1 MLHLNKQN
9 TMNFESTQN
18 KNEAVVK
25 TNVDKLDASNASEL
39 KAELLLLNKN
49 GVNNIVIDLSAT
61 KYCDSSG
68 LSAILLGNRLC
79 KDTNGKFILCGLQPS
94 VFKVIQIAQLDKV
107 FLIADNKEEASKLI

>member
-1 MLHLNKQN
+1 MDFQTIQEKLNATVVSKAAKLTAINADELKDAFTSLNKK
-9 TMNFESTQN
+9 SI
-18 KNEAVVK
+18 
-25 TNVDKLDASNASEL
+25 
-39 KAELLLLNKN
+39 
-49 GVNNIVIDLSAT
+49 NNIILDLSET

-107 FLIADNKEEASKLI
+107 FLIADIKEEASKLI